1 MLADLRL
8 AWRRLIK
15 APGFTVTAVMILTF
29 AIGANAAVFSIADA
43 ALFRPLP
50 YDDPD
55 NLYLLNSVNQ
65 RTGERY
71 SQIPYRYLQAINQHD
86 PGQHN
91 PRRYEVGIFNPAPAV
106 TIVLDGEAHGVST
119 LAVTGNYLRLVGVR
133 PELGRLLD
141 ASDVTQPG
149 RPAMLSYATWRQRF
163 GGDEQIIGR
172 SIKFGAANYDIVGI
186 LPSGF
191 VFPSPFPG
199 APELITVMEQPASGS
214 SGGAIDPILRLWPG
228 VTRQQA
234 QAEIDTLIAP
244 LAAENPQTAN
254 SRLAIVDVKS
264 VLYPRGRQ
272 IMTFLLAGSALVL
285 LLGCASLAILF
296 LARIKRSDHE
306 TGIRIALGASR
317 IRLIRPL
324 ILEAALISAAGA
336 VFAILMTIVTFG
348 ALLRQVPR
356 IAYGNAAVGVD
367 LRVILFALA
376 LCFLAIVCLSIVIAL
391 RSARFDAQALIQ
403 GRRQGMVGSRGIGR
417 PLIAVQVALAIA
429 LTFAAGIAGRAFL
442 SVMRMP
448 LGFNPDNVITVS
460 FTTEAKTGAERQAIY
475 TRAIESATSQS
486 EVISAGA
493 IYSLPMS
500 GAMPFESMQMEG
512 SNENVGGIVHVLPGY
527 FEAIDAPLLRG
538 RPLNWDD
545 ARSVADVSV
554 INASAARTLF
564 PNRDPIGGAFRSGRG
579 RRFIVV
585 GVVADI
591 RNRPEPKSEPLAYVI
606 PHDDTRLM
614 TLVIR
619 AQSRNESTVA
629 AIKRG
634 IGAIAYGRPLRVG
647 WWNDSLQAMTAYRNP
662 RFQTLVFGTFAGL
675 ALMLIALGAF
685 GVVSFS
691 VAARNHE
698 IGVRLALGATP
709 RSLIK
714 MMVSL
719 TLAPIVA
726 GLILGIILTRWLS
739 QLAEAQIFQVNTNDP
754 VMTVI
759 AALVVIAIAVL
770 AAYVP
775 ARRVSRID
783 PLVVLRAE

>member
-15 APGFTVTAVMILTF
+15 APGFTITAVMILTF

-50 YDDPD
+50 YHDPD
-55 NLYLLNSVNQ
+55 SLYLLKMVNQ
-65 RTGERY
+65 RTGQRY
-71 SQIPYRYLQAINQHD
+71 SNIPHRYLQAINQHN
-86 PGQHN
+86 PGQRD
-91 PRRYEVGIFNPAPAV
+91 PRRYEAGIFNSVPGI
-106 TIVLDGEAHGVST
+106 TIVLNGEAYSVAT
-119 LAVTGNYLRLVGVR
+119 LAVTENYLRLIGVR
-133 PELGRLLD
+133 PARGRLLD
-141 ASDVTQPG
+141 AGDVSQPG

-172 SIKFGAANYDIVGI
+172 SVNFGATTFDIVGI

-191 VFPSPFPG
+191 VFPSPIPDT
-199 APELITVMEQPASGS
+199 LDLVTVMEQPAQGS
-214 SGGAIDPILRLWPG
+214 SGGAIDPILRLWSG

-234 QAEIDTLIAP
+234 QAEIDALIAP
-244 LAAENPQTAN
+244 LAAENPQTADF
-254 SRLAIVDVKS
+254 RPALVDVKS

-296 LARIKRSDHE
+296 LARIRRSEHE

-317 IRLIRPL
+317 IRLIRPM

-336 VFAILMTIVTFG
+336 AFAILMTMVTSD

-376 LCFLAIVCLSIVIAL
+376 LWFLVIASLSIVIAL
-391 RSARFDAQALIQ
+391 RSTRFDVQALIQ
-403 GRRQGMVGSRGIGR
+403 GRRQGVSRRGGIGR
-417 PLIAVQVALAIA
+417 PLIAIQVALAIA
-429 LTFAAGIAGRAFL
+429 LTFGASIAGRAFL

-448 LGFNPDNVITVS
+448 LGFNPDNVITVA
-460 FTTEAKTGAERQAIY
+460 FTSDAKTGAERQAIY

-493 IYSLPMS
+493 IYSLPLS
-500 GAMPFESMQMEG
+500 GALPFGPVLMEG

-527 FEAIDAPLLRG
+527 FETIGAPLLRG
-538 RPLNWDD
+538 RTLNWDD
-545 ARSVADVSV
+545 ARSRADVSV
-554 INASAARTLF
+554 ITESAARTLF
-564 PNRDPIGGAFRSGRG
+564 PNRDPIGGAFSSGPG

-619 AQSRNESTVA
+619 AQSRKDSTVA

-634 IGAIAYGRPLRVG
+634 IGAIAYGRPLRAG
-647 WWNDSLQAMTAYRNP
+647 WWNDTINGMTAYRNP

-675 ALMLIALGAF
+675 ALMLIALGTF

-691 VAARNHE
+691 VAARTHE

-709 RSLIK
+709 RSLIRL
-714 MMVSL
+714 MVSQ
-719 TLAPIVA
+719 TLAPIAA
-726 GLILGIILTRWLS
+726 GLILGILLTRWLS

-775 ARRVSRID
+775 ARRVSRVD

>member
-50 YDDPD
+50 YHDPD
-55 NLYLLNSVNQ
+55 NLYLLKMVNQ

-71 SQIPYRYLQAINQHD
+71 GLIPYRYMQAIN
-86 PGQHN
+86 QHN
-91 PRRYEVGIFNPAPAV
+91 PRRYEVGIFNPAPPV
-106 TIVLDGEAHGVST
+106 TIVLNGEAHSVST
-119 LAVTGNYLRLVGVR
+119 LAVTESYLRLIGVR
-133 PELGRLLD
+133 PARGRLLD
-141 ASDVTQPG
+141 AGDITQPG
-149 RPAMLSYATWRQRF
+149 RAAILSDATWRQRF

-172 SIKFGAANYDIVGI
+172 SIKFGATTFDIVGI

-191 VFPSPFPG
+191 VFPSPLPDSLD
-199 APELITVMEQPASGS
+199 LITVMAQPAPGS

-228 VTRQQA
+228 VTREQA
-234 QAEIDTLIAP
+234 QAEIDALIAP
-244 LAAENPQTAN
+244 LAAENPRTADF
-254 SRLAIVDVKS
+254 RPALVDVKS
-264 VLYPRGRQ
+264 VLFPSGQR

-296 LARIKRSDHE
+296 LARIKRSEHE

-317 IRLIRPL
+317 VRLIRPM

-336 VFAILMTIVTFG
+336 VFAVLMTTLTFDT
-348 ALLRQVPR
+348 LLRQVPR

-376 LCFLAIVCLSIVIAL
+376 LWFLVIAGLSVVIAL

-403 GRRQGMVGSRGIGR
+403 GRSQGASRRGGIGR

-448 LGFNPDNVITVS
+448 LGFNPDNIITVT
-460 FTTEAKTGAERQAIY
+460 FIPDAKSGAERQAVY
-475 TRAIESATSQS
+475 MRAIESATSQS

-493 IYSLPMS
+493 TGSLPMT
-500 GAMPFESMQMEG
+500 GARPYEPLRMDG
-512 SNENVGGIVHVLPGY
+512 SNENVGGVVHVLPGY
-527 FEAIDAPLLRG
+527 FETIGMPLLRG
-538 RPLNWDD
+538 RTFSWDD
-545 ARSVADVSV
+545 AHGRAEVSV
-554 INASAARTLF
+554 ITESAARILF
-564 PNRDPIGGAFRSGRG
+564 PNGDPIGGAFSSGSGR
-579 RRFIVV
+579 RYIVV

-591 RNRPEPKSEPLAYVI
+591 RNSTEPMSEPLAYVI
-606 PHDDTRLM
+606 PHDDTRVM

-619 AQSRNESTVA
+619 AQSRKESTPA

-634 IGAIAYGRPLRVG
+634 IGAVTYGRPLRVA
-647 WWNDSLQAMTAYRNP
+647 WWNDSLNALTAYRNP

-675 ALMLIALGAF
+675 ALMLIALGTF

-691 VAARNHE
+691 VATRTHE

-714 MMVSL
+714 MMVRQ
-719 TLAPIVA
+719 TLAPIAA
-726 GLILGIILTRWLS
+726 GLILGLVLTRWLS
-739 QLAEAQIFQVNTNDP
+739 QLAEAQIFEVKTKDP

-759 AALVVIAIAVL
+759 AALVVIVIAVL

-775 ARRVSRID
+775 ARRVSRVD
-783 PLVVLRAE
+783 PLAVLRAE

>member
-15 APGFTVTAVMILTF
+15 APGFTITAVMILTF

-43 ALFRPLP
+43 ALFRSLP
-50 YDDPD
+50 YRDPD
-55 NLYLLNSVNQ
+55 NLYLLKMANQ
-65 RTGERY
+65 RTGQLS

-86 PGQHN
+86 P
-91 PRRYEVGIFNPAPAV
+91 RRYEVGIFKTISGV
-106 TIVLDGEAHGVST
+106 TIVLNDEAYDVST

-133 PELGRLLD
+133 PARGRLLD
-141 ASDVTQPG
+141 AGDLTQPG
-149 RPAMLSYATWRQRF
+149 RPAMLSYTTWLQRF

-172 SIKFGAANYDIVGI
+172 SVNFGATTYDIVGI

-191 VFPSPFPG
+191 VFPSPIPNT
-199 APELITVMEQPASGS
+199 LDLVTVMEQPAPGAT
-214 SGGAIDPILRLWPG
+214 GGAIDPIMRLWPG
-228 VTRQQA
+228 ATREQA

-244 LAAENPQTAN
+244 LAAENPQTADF
-254 SRLAIVDVKS
+254 RPALVDVKS
-264 VLYPRGRQ
+264 MLYPRGQQ

-296 LARIKRSDHE
+296 LARIKRSEHE

-317 IRLIRPL
+317 IRLIRPM

-336 VFAILMTIVTFG
+336 VFAILMTMVTFD

-376 LCFLAIVCLSIVIAL
+376 LWFLIIAGLSIVIAL

-403 GRRQGMVGSRGIGR
+403 GRRQSVAGRGGIGR
-417 PLIAVQVALAIA
+417 PLIAVQVSLAIA
-429 LTFAAGIAGRAFL
+429 LTFSAGIAGRAFL
-442 SVMRMP
+442 SVMRAP
-448 LGFNPDNVITVS
+448 LGFNQDNVITVS
-460 FTTEAKTGAERQAIY
+460 FTSDAKTGAERQAIY
-475 TRAIESATSQS
+475 TRAIESARSQS
-486 EVISAGA
+486 EALSAGA
-493 IYSLPMS
+493 IYSLPLS
-500 GAMPFESMQMEG
+500 GALPFGHVLKEG
-512 SNENVGGIVHVLPGY
+512 SNENAGGLVHVLPGY
-527 FEAIDAPLLRG
+527 FETIDIPLLRG
-538 RPLNWDD
+538 RTLNWDD
-545 ARSVADVSV
+545 ARSKADVSV
-554 INASAARTLF
+554 ITESSARILF
-564 PNRDPIGGAFRSGRG
+564 PNSDPIGGAFSAARG
-579 RRFIVV
+579 RRYIVV

-591 RNRPEPKSEPLAYVI
+591 NNSPAPKSEPLAYVI
-606 PHDDTRLM
+606 PQDDTRVM

-619 AQSRNESTVA
+619 AQSRKESTVA

-634 IGAIAYGRPLRVG
+634 IGAIAYGRPLKIG
-647 WWNDSLQAMTAYRNP
+647 WWNDSISALTAYRNP

-675 ALMLIALGAF
+675 ALMLIGLGTF

-691 VAARNHE
+691 VAARTHE

-714 MMVSL
+714 LMLSQ
-719 TLAPIVA
+719 TLAPIA
-726 GLILGIILTRWLS
+726 IGLILGLVLTRWLS
-739 QLAEAQIFQVNTNDP
+739 RLAEAQIFEVKTNDP
-754 VMTVI
+754 VMTVV

-783 PLVVLRAE
+783 PLAVLRAE